1 MTQPYQIQQATV
13 KNLEERL
20 ANTQAKLTAGTGIQ
34 ISDTNVIS
42 ATSSADVPSIST
54 QEQAYAGKDDTTI
67 MTPLKVASVA
77 GRVTQLGFDGVLE
90 NKVITFTHSTSYAIN
105 DGYEYEFDLL
115 FPVSGVLDDN
125 YQMVIVNNG
134 NTYVLSNA
142 LDPSYNPMTVA
153 NMKQVQSYDPEVG
166 FKWSFKAVAKT
177 SSTGIKLLYIVPS
190 IAMVTKDSLGLD
202 KVDNTSDMDKPI
214 STLTQAA
221 LDTKADKST
230 VNTLEDSL
238 TMATS
243 DIEGLETTTQSLTT
257 QVDTL
262 NQAIVNK
269 ANTVD
274 VVTLADSQ
282 NITGAKC
289 FINNASSVASDAHAG
304 MSLTLKNNEAS
315 IGEKNDKYYYQGI
328 RVVDK
333 NNEEVGSY
341 YVAPDGQG
349 GTATYLMASTKVNGE
364 YKDTSLTLGI
374 DKNGNPY
381 NAIVTPAKGDN
392 SARIA
397 TTKYVKDNLEDYA
410 TKDSIPTNVVHTS
423 GNEVIDGIK
432 TFSNV
437 VNLSEYGTRTK
448 SSAIK
453 GTAPTTSKTFF
464 INTVYDSE
472 GLAQAN
478 KMFQTFSLQST
489 SNEVS
494 YSFMVFKPEHGSTA
508 AISLRVGY
516 NTSGEPF
523 ASAPTYSDVNDN
535 SDNLVTT
542 KYLNNKFKVVSTLPT
557 TQQNGVFYFV
567 TGG

>member
-1 MTQPYQIQQATV
+1 MTQPYQIQQATI

-90 NKVITFTHSTSYAIN
+90 NKIITFTHSTAYAIN

-115 FPVSGVLDDN
+115 FPASGVLDDN

-202 KVDNTSDMDKPI
+202 KVDNTADMDKPV
-214 STLTQAA
+214 STLTQTA
-221 LDTKADKST
+221 LDAKADKST

-274 VVTLADSQ
+274 VVTLADAQ

-289 FINNASSVASDAHAG
+289 FINNASAVASDAHAG
-304 MSLTLKNNEAS
+304 MSLTLKNTESS

-364 YKDTSLTLGI
+364 YKDTFLTLGI

-432 TFSNV
+432 TFTNV
-437 VNLSEYGTRTK
+437 FNMSEYGSRTK
-448 SSAIK
+448 TQTIK
-453 GTAPTTSKTFF
+453 GTTPTSDKVFF
-464 INTVYDSE
+464 VNTVYDSE
-472 GLAQAN
+472 GLNQAN
-478 KMFQTFSLQST
+478 KLFQAISAQRKSG
-489 SNEVS
+489 EVS
-494 YSFMVFKPEHGSTA
+494 YSFTTFKPEHGSTTG
-508 AISLRVGY
+508 ISLKLGY

-523 ASAPTYSDVNDN
+523 ASAPTYSNVNDN

>member
-90 NKVITFTHSTSYAIN
+90 NKVITFTHSTAYAIN

-115 FPVSGVLDDN
+115 FPASGVLDDN

-177 SSTGIKLLYIVPS
+177 SSTGIKLLYIVPA

-202 KVDNTSDMDKPI
+202 KVDNTADMDKPV
-214 STLTQAA
+214 STLTQTA
-221 LDTKADKST
+221 LDAKADKST

-257 QVDTL
+257 QVNTL

-274 VVTLADSQ
+274 VVTLADAQ

-289 FINNASSVASDAHAG
+289 FINNASAVASDAHAG
-304 MSLTLKNNEAS
+304 MSLTLKNTESS

-397 TTKYVKDNLEDYA
+397 TTKFVKDNLEDYVTLA
-410 TKDSIPTNVVHTS
+410 NNDII
-423 GNEVIDGIK
+423 GGIK
-432 TFSNV
+432 TFNNV
-437 VNLSEYGTRTK
+437 INLSKSGTRTK
-448 SSAIK
+448 TTSTK
-453 GTAPTTSKTFF
+453 GTAPTSGQTWMY
-464 INTVYDSE
+464 NVAYDNG
-472 GLAQAN
+472 GLAHAN
-478 KMFQTFSLQST
+478 KFAQSYTAYSTNSSLY
-489 SNEVS
+489 NAIE
-494 YSFMVFKPEHGSTA
+494 VFKPESGSTES
-508 AISLRVGY
+508 ISFRVGY
-516 NTSGEPF
+516 DVNGIPF
-523 ASAPTYSDVNDN
+523 ASCPTPSSLEANDTKIA
-535 SDNLVTT
+535 TT
-542 KYLNNKFKVVSTLPT
+542 AWVSNKFKVVSTLPT

>member
-166 FKWSFKAVAKT
+166 FKWSFKAVSKT

-202 KVDNTSDMDKPI
+202 KVDNTSDMDKPV

-257 QVDTL
+257 QVNTL

-341 YVAPDGQG
+341 YAAPDGQG

-397 TTKYVKDNLEDYA
+397 TTKFVKDNLEDYVTLA
-410 TKDSIPTNVVHTS
+410 NNDI
-423 GNEVIDGIK
+423 IDGIK
-432 TFSNV
+432 TFNNV
-437 VNLSEYGTRTK
+437 INLSKSGTRTK
-448 SSAIK
+448 TTSTK
-453 GTAPTTSKTFF
+453 GVAPTSGQTW
-464 INTVYDSE
+464 IYNVAYDNG

-478 KMFQTFSLQST
+478 KFAQSYT
-489 SNEVS
+489 A
-494 YSFMVFKPEHGSTA
+494 YSTNSQLYNAIEVFKPESGSTE
-508 AISLRVGY
+508 STSFRVGY
-516 NTSGEPF
+516 DVNGIPF
-523 ASAPTYSDVNDN
+523 ASCPTPSSLEANDTKIA
-535 SDNLVTT
+535 TT
-542 KYLNNKFKVVSTLPT
+542 AWVSNKFKVVSTLPT

>member
-90 NKVITFTHSTSYAIN
+90 NKVITFTHSTAYAIN

-115 FPVSGVLDDN
+115 FPASGVLDDN

-134 NTYVLSNA
+134 NTYVLSNV

-177 SSTGIKLLYIVPS
+177 SSTGIKLLYIVPA

-202 KVDNTSDMDKPI
+202 KVDNTSDMDKPV
-214 STLTQAA
+214 STLTQTA
-221 LDTKADKST
+221 LDAKADKST

-257 QVDTL
+257 QVNTL

-274 VVTLADSQ
+274 VVTLADAQ

-289 FINNASSVASDAHAG
+289 FINNASAVASDAHAG
-304 MSLTLKNNEAS
+304 MSLTLKNTESS

-397 TTKYVKDNLEDYA
+397 TTKFVKDNLEDYVTLA
-410 TKDSIPTNVVHTS
+410 NNDII
-423 GNEVIDGIK
+423 GGIK
-432 TFSNV
+432 TFNNV
-437 VNLSEYGTRTK
+437 INLSKLGTRTK
-448 SSAIK
+448 TTSTK
-453 GTAPTTSKTFF
+453 GTAPTSGQTWMY
-464 INTVYDSE
+464 NVAYDNG

-478 KMFQTFSLQST
+478 KFAQSYTAYSTNSSLY
-489 SNEVS
+489 NAIE
-494 YSFMVFKPEHGSTA
+494 VFKPESGSTES
-508 AISLRVGY
+508 ISFRVGY
-516 NTSGEPF
+516 DVNGIPF
-523 ASAPTYSDVNDN
+523 ASCPTPSSLEANDTKIA
-535 SDNLVTT
+535 TT
-542 KYLNNKFKVVSTLPT
+542 AWVSNKFKVVSTLPT

>member
-90 NKVITFTHSTSYAIN
+90 NKVITFTHSTAYAIN

-115 FPVSGVLDDN
+115 FPASGVLDDN

-177 SSTGIKLLYIVPS
+177 SSTGIKLLYIVPA

-202 KVDNTSDMDKPI
+202 KVDNTADMDKPV
-214 STLTQAA
+214 STLTQTA
-221 LDTKADKST
+221 LDAKADKST

-257 QVDTL
+257 QVNTL

-274 VVTLADSQ
+274 VVTLADAQ

-289 FINNASSVASDAHAG
+289 FINNASAVASDAHAG
-304 MSLTLKNNEAS
+304 MSLTLKNTESS

-397 TTKYVKDNLEDYA
+397 TTKFVKDNLEDYVTLA
-410 TKDSIPTNVVHTS
+410 NNDI
-423 GNEVIDGIK
+423 IDGIK
-432 TFSNV
+432 TFNNV
-437 VNLSEYGTRTK
+437 INLSKLGTRTK
-448 SSAIK
+448 TTSTK
-453 GTAPTTSKTFF
+453 GTAPTSGQTWMY
-464 INTVYDSE
+464 NVAYDNG

-478 KMFQTFSLQST
+478 KFAQSYT
-489 SNEVS
+489 A
-494 YSFMVFKPEHGSTA
+494 YSTNSQLYNAIEVFKPESGSTES
-508 AISLRVGY
+508 ISFRVGY
-516 NTSGEPF
+516 DVNGIPF
-523 ASAPTYSDVNDN
+523 ASCPTPSSLEANDTKIA
-535 SDNLVTT
+535 TT
-542 KYLNNKFKVVSTLPT
+542 AWVSNKFKVVSTLPT

>member
-90 NKVITFTHSTSYAIN
+90 NKVITFTHSTAYAIN

-115 FPVSGVLDDN
+115 FPASGVLDDN

-134 NTYVLSNA
+134 NTYVLSNV

-177 SSTGIKLLYIVPS
+177 SSTGIKLLYIVPA

-202 KVDNTSDMDKPI
+202 KVDNTSDMDKPV
-214 STLTQAA
+214 STLTQTA
-221 LDTKADKST
+221 LDAKADKST

-257 QVDTL
+257 QVNTL

-274 VVTLADSQ
+274 VVTLADAQ

-289 FINNASSVASDAHAG
+289 FINNASAVASDAHAG
-304 MSLTLKNNEAS
+304 MSLTLKNTESS

-397 TTKYVKDNLEDYA
+397 TTKFVKDNLEDYVTLA
-410 TKDSIPTNVVHTS
+410 NNDII
-423 GNEVIDGIK
+423 GGIK
-432 TFSNV
+432 TFNNV
-437 VNLSEYGTRTK
+437 INLSKLGTRTK
-448 SSAIK
+448 TTSTK
-453 GTAPTTSKTFF
+453 GTAPTSGQTWMY
-464 INTVYDSE
+464 NVAYDNG

-478 KMFQTFSLQST
+478 KFAQSYTTYSTNSSLY
-489 SNEVS
+489 NAIE
-494 YSFMVFKPEHGSTA
+494 VFKPESGSTES
-508 AISLRVGY
+508 ISFRVGY
-516 NTSGEPF
+516 DVNGIPF
-523 ASAPTYSDVNDN
+523 ASCPTPSSLEANDTKIA
-535 SDNLVTT
+535 TT
-542 KYLNNKFKVVSTLPT
+542 AWVSNKFKVVSTLPT